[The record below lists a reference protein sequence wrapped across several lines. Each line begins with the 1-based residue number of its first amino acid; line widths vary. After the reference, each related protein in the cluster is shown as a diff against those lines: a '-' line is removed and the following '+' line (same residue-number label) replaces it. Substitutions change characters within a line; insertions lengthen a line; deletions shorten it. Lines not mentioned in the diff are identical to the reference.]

1 MAAKEIRRYL
11 CLRTGLLWPLRLD
24 DAAPEQNWILVGT
37 KHRRSVQTLLA
48 DPALKESVQ
57 GLAEQEFVLR
67 TVRHGNRVVWLIA
80 GGDGIGA
87 FYGAYRFAEH
97 LGVRFYLHGDVL
109 PDTQTALQLPDL
121 NEIAKPL
128 FRLRGIQPFHD
139 FPEGPDWWN
148 ADAYKA
154 VLGQLPKLRM
164 NFFGLHTYPAGQVGP
179 EPTVWIGLAG
189 EIGPGA
195 TVKSSYPARHFTTLN
210 TPSPEAKP
218 AWGYRPAKTGDYYF
232 GADAL
237 RYGCTG
243 LMGIHWRTRIVG
255 PNISALAQAAWDQ
268 TPWKSPQ
275 TDVSLPPPDGKP
287 EERQRQF
294 QPERHAPCT
303 DFCADWA
310 LAQFGPEVAQQTAA
324 LWARLDGRLPALA
337 ATGTKDVPSLPNP
350 AGGTRCLSD
359 DTGGESG

>member
-195 TVKSSYPARHFTTLN
+195 TVKLELPGAALHHPKHSFSR
-210 TPSPEAKP
+210 
-218 AWGYRPAKTGDYYF
+218 GQTGL
-232 GADAL
+232 GLSASQNRRLLLRRRRLAL
-237 RYGCTG
+237 R
-243 LMGIHWRTRIVG
+243 LH
-255 PNISALAQAAWDQ
+255 
-268 TPWKSPQ
+268 
-275 TDVSLPPPDGKP
+275 
-287 EERQRQF
+287 
-294 QPERHAPCT
+294 
-303 DFCADWA
+303 
-310 LAQFGPEVAQQTAA
+310 
-324 LWARLDGRLPALA
+324 RLDGHPLAHSHCRAKHLRPGPGRL
-337 ATGTKDVPSLPNP
+337 GPNTLEIP
-350 AGGTRCLSD
+350 TNRCL
-359 DTGGESG
+359 TPPSGRQARGTAAPVPTRTTRALH